1 MASEGLESLRKTERD
16 DLSRSKMPRWTTP
29 MLATLTDERFSSPD
43 WIFERKLDGERCLV
57 FRRKSRLR
65 ILSRNKQKLNDTY
78 PELVDQLLEQPAG
91 HYIADGEIVAFEGNV
106 TSFSRLQGR
115 LGISDAN
122 EARASRIRV
131 YIYLFDVL
139 YLDEYDTTELPLR
152 TRKNLLR
159 REFKFSGAV
168 RYTSH
173 RNEYG
178 ENLYRSAC
186 GRGWEGVIA
195 KQADSPYVHS
205 RSRYW
210 LKFKCVNR
218 QELVITGYTEPKGSR
233 TGFGALLLGYYD
245 GDALRY
251 AGKVGAGFDEKTLAS
266 LRGKLEARSRD
277 ECPHEAKPDDAGGD
291 VHWVA
296 PELVAEI
303 GFTEWTREGRLRHP
317 RFVGLRRDK
326 TAREVIRE
334 DTG

>member
-1 MASEGLESLRKTERD
+1 MASEWREALSGSERD
-16 DLSRSKMPRWTTP
+16 ALSRSKMPRWTAP

-65 ILSRNKQKLNDTY
+65 ILSRNKQNLNDTY

-91 HYIADGEIVAFEGNV
+91 HYIADGEIVAFDGNL

-115 LGISDAN
+115 LGISDAD
-122 EARASRIRV
+122 EARASRIKV

-139 YLDEYDTTELPLR
+139 YLDEYDTTGLPLR
-152 TRKNLLR
+152 ARKNLLR
-159 REFKFSGAV
+159 GEFEFSNAV
-168 RYTSH
+168 RYASH
-173 RNEYG
+173 RNEHG
-178 ENLYRSAC
+178 EQFYRSAC
-186 GRGWEGVIA
+186 ARGWEGVIA
-195 KQADSPYVHS
+195 KQANSPYVHS

-210 LKFKCVNR
+210 LKLKCVNR
-218 QELVITGYTEPKGSR
+218 QELVITGYTEPKDSR

-245 GDALRY
+245 GAALRY
-251 AGKVGAGFDEKTLAS
+251 AGKVGTGFDENTLAS
-266 LRGKLEARSRD
+266 LHGKLKARSRD
-277 ECPHEAKPDDAGGD
+277 ECPHDAKPDDAGGD

-303 GFTEWTREGRLRHP
+303 DFTEWTREGRLRHP

-326 TAREVIRE
+326 SARQVTRE

>member
-1 MASEGLESLRKTERD
+1 MASEWREALSATERD
-16 DLSRSKMPRWTTP
+16 DLSRSEMPRWTAP

-65 ILSRNKQKLNDTY
+65 ILSRK
-78 PELVDQLLEQPAG
+78 
-91 HYIADGEIVAFEGNV
+91 GNL
-106 TSFSRLQGR
+106 TSFSRLQER
-115 LGISDAN
+115 LGISDAD
-122 EARASRIRV
+122 EARASRTKV

-139 YLDEYDTTELPLR
+139 YLDEYDTTGLPLR

-159 REFKFSGAV
+159 REFKFPGAV

-173 RNEYG
+173 RNEHG
-178 ENLYRSAC
+178 EQLYRRAC

-218 QELVITGYTEPKGSR
+218 QELVITGYTDPKGSR

-251 AGKVGAGFDEKTLAS
+251 AGKVGTGFDEKTLTS
-266 LRGKLEARSRD
+266 LHGKLEARSRD
-277 ECPHEAKPDDAGGD
+277 ECPHDAKPDDTGGD

-326 TAREVIRE
+326 PARQVTRE